1 MGATKSG
8 RDLPL
13 YEIGVLLKI
22 GGTGSYYACL
32 LQNHLTDSRAV
43 RVVEFSDLF
52 INWRGG
58 SNPDRAHFF
67 HILFFCVFFF
77 FFNFIQ

>member
-1 MGATKSG
+1 MVQDHFILLFGMEISFSNSRTPTVGATKSG

-32 LQNHLTDSRAV
+32 LHHL
-43 RVVEFSDLF
+43 
-52 INWRGG
+52 N
-58 SNPDRAHFF
+58 
-67 HILFFCVFFF
+67 ILS
-77 FFNFIQ
+77 QR

>member
-1 MGATKSG
+1 MSDLVGTSEDRFSHDAAQTITECA

-32 LQNHLTDSRAV
+32 LQSPN
-43 RVVEFSDLF
+43 
-52 INWRGG
+52 IC
-58 SNPDRAHFF
+58 
-67 HILFFCVFFF
+67 ILALQKVA
-77 FFNFIQ
+77 N